1 MLLKIFILSDSFLI
15 DFSYFSNCCKK
26 LINEIMNR
34 PKPPNHDCHIT
45 QLEIVGPI
53 SDSCLSP
60 FTSVSDTGYHCLAAV
75 NESG

>member
-26 LINEIMNR
+26 PITEIMNR
-34 PKPPNHDCHIT
+34 PNHDCHIT

-60 FTSVSDTGYHCLAAV
+60 FTSVFDTGYHCLAAV
-75 NESG
+75 NELV

>member
-26 LINEIMNR
+26 LITEIMNR
-34 PKPPNHDCHIT
+34 PNHDCHIT

-75 NESG
+75 NELG